1 MSWSRSRLPAAQTAW
16 APLALAALLLA
27 CADEATILPPASDAG
42 ASRGDAIADTGEL
55 PRDAS
60 TRDDSGAAPT
70 DATPG
75 EDAALLDADP
85 RDADPSPDVTSPT
98 PDSGPAG
105 TDAGP
110 APSRVLHVSPQGD
123 DAADGSAQR
132 PLRTIAEGLRRA
144 QAGEEV
150 RVHAGTYAELVS
162 FPRSGLP
169 GQPIVLAAAPSEVVV
184 LDGRGL
190 GRGEAEPALVKIVDR
205 EHLVVRGLELRG
217 LTGAGG
223 NFPAGIWVRGTSRN
237 IRLEGNDVHDI
248 RAENGGRDSGAHG
261 IAIYGTARQP
271 SEDVV
276 VIGNRVHDLN
286 LGWSEAVVV
295 NGNVRRFELRDNVVR
310 NVDNIAFD
318 LIGFEAD
325 VCPACSQADT
335 ISDVVNR
342 ARDGLVV
349 GNLAHDMTT
358 FGNPAY
364 GDERSAA
371 CYYVDGGADIIIER
385 NEAHDCDLGVELA
398 SEHFGKS
405 TRRVIVRSNFIWRN
419 NVTGVATGGYD
430 PGNGAGGGS
439 AEDCQIVNNTIH
451 DSARNGWADTGVLLQ
466 NRNVNNVYANN
477 IVVASRN
484 TTAMSASGSRNSG
497 NTFEGNIVFGGGVD
511 GLTLGTGS
519 RTVDPQLVAP
529 AQGNL
534 HLAAGSPAREAGRP
548 LTAAVVGTLDV
559 DGDARVVGVLDIGA
573 DEAR

>member
-1 MSWSRSRLPAAQTAW
+1 M
-16 APLALAALLLA
+16 
-27 CADEATILPPASDAG
+27 
-42 ASRGDAIADTGEL
+42 
-55 PRDAS
+55 
-60 TRDDSGAAPT
+60 
-70 DATPG
+70 
-75 EDAALLDADP
+75 
-85 RDADPSPDVTSPT
+85 
-98 PDSGPAG
+98 
-105 TDAGP
+105 
-110 APSRVLHVSPQGD
+110 
-123 DAADGSAQR
+123 
-132 PLRTIAEGLRRA
+132 
-144 QAGEEV
+144 
-150 RVHAGTYAELVS
+150 
-162 FPRSGLP
+162 
-169 GQPIVLAAAPSEVVV
+169 VV
-184 LDGRGL
+184 
-190 GRGEAEPALVKIVDR
+190 
-205 EHLVVRGLELRG
+205 
-217 LTGAGG
+217 
-223 NFPAGIWVRGTSRN
+223 
-237 IRLEGNDVHDI
+237 
-248 RAENGGRDSGAHG
+248 
-261 IAIYGTARQP
+261 
-271 SEDVV
+271 
-276 VIGNRVHDLN
+276 GNRVHDLN

-335 ISDVVNR
+335 ISDAVNR

-439 AEDCQIVNNTIH
+439 AEECQIVNNTIH

>member
-1 MSWSRSRLPAAQTAW
+1 VLG
-16 APLALAALLLA
+16 ALLLA

-42 ASRGDAIADTGEL
+42 ASRGDAIADAAML
-55 PRDAS
+55 SRDAS
-60 TRDDSGAAPT
+60 PRDDSGAAPT

-75 EDAALLDADP
+75 EDAALLDTGP

-98 PDSGPAG
+98 PDAGPAES
-105 TDAGP
+105 DAGP

-123 DAADGSAQR
+123 DAADGSAPR

-276 VIGNRVHDLN
+276 VIGNRVHDLS

-511 GLTLGTGS
+511 GITLGTGS

-573 DEAR
+573 DETR